1 MSKEQEVILNFS
13 VYHKLILKLIKYISL
28 DLSSNQC
35 STRSERRKIIIKDA
49 IFLFYLLNGA
59 LYYIFTIKNLLERP
73 EAKYFTIVLCSGTSG
88 VVILAKCLTIFIHKA
103 EITAILSQM
112 DKKYRRRHLKFDYQ
126 YYQRFFER
134 FVQTEF
140 AFLFISL
147 FLLFLTPL
155 LELLLTGRKTF
166 PVISPFYG
174 KTPPSYIYSLT
185 LLWSFWAF
193 GLPML
198 IGMVSELVLYGFI
211 VVISIEF
218 EILSKRYQHL
228 KGQLAIDKELRSLV
242 DHHNELSSHVMKLE
256 NIFSF
261 PLFCNF
267 IASSFVI
274 CFTAFQASIA
284 TEVAESFQMAF
295 YCVISLIQI
304 LLQCYLGQVLKTA
317 SERLI
322 CAIYDCGWEE
332 QLRKLKVTKGL
343 VLIMRKAQNP
353 TMITT
358 MKFADITLY
367 QFSTVRYSLSCHTI
381 FFYFFFF
388 FRLSHTHILTSPSV
402 DVSTLER
409 KINLKVNN

>member
-1 MSKEQEVILNFS
+1 MPKEQEVLVNFS
-13 VYHKLILKLIKYISL
+13 VYHKLIVNLINFVSL
-28 DLSSNQC
+28 DLRYDYSK
-35 STRSERRKIIIKDA
+35 RSGVDRMKIIIKDA

-59 LYYIFTIKNLLERP
+59 LYFIFTIKNLLERP
-73 EAKYFTIVLCSGTSG
+73 EAKYLTIVLCSGTSG
-88 VVILAKCLTIFIHKA
+88 VVMLTKCLTIFNNKQVIA
-103 EITAILSQM
+103 EMLSQM
-112 DKKYRRRHLKFDYQ
+112 DRKYTRKDLKFDYQ
-126 YYQRFFER
+126 HYQRFFKR
-134 FVQTEF
+134 FVRMDF
-140 AFLFISL
+140 VFMFISL
-147 FLLFLTPL
+147 FLLFLSPL
-155 LELLLTGRKTF
+155 LELILTGKRTF

-174 KTPPSYIYSLT
+174 KTTPSYIYPLT
-185 LLWSFWAF
+185 LLWSFLAF
-193 GLPML
+193 GLPIL
-198 IGMVSELVLYGFI
+198 IAMISELLLYGFI

-218 EILSKRYQHL
+218 EILSKNFQQL
-228 KGQLAIDKELRSLV
+228 KGQLAIDRELRPLV
-242 DHHNELSSHVMKLE
+242 DHHNELSNCVTKLE
-256 NIFSF
+256 NVFSF

-343 VLIMRKAQNP
+343 VLIMRRAQIP
-353 TMITT
+353 TLITT

-367 QFSTVRYSLSCHTI
+367 QFSTVR
-381 FFYFFFF
+381 
-388 FRLSHTHILTSPSV
+388 
-402 DVSTLER
+402 
-409 KINLKVNN
+409 